1 MAPEVYTITQA
12 NRSLSNEQSG
22 RTKRYLIS
30 MAIRTACV
38 LAAIVVPGWPKW
50 LFIVGAVVLPY
61 LAVVMANAGHEND
74 DPGAMGVTPIT
85 LPSQAQAQ
93 ADSRSRAN
101 PHANSQPN
109 SQPKIAI
116 TMRQATSFERD

>member
-12 NRSLSNEQSG
+12 KRGLSNEQSG

-38 LAAIVVPGWPKW
+38 IAAIVVPGWPKW

-61 LAVVMANAGHEND
+61 LAVVAANAGHEND
-74 DPGAMGVTPIT
+74 DPGAMGVTPVA
-85 LPSQAQAQ
+85 LPTQAQAQ
-93 ADSRSRAN
+93 AYSRSQG
-101 PHANSQPN
+101 P
-109 SQPKIAI
+109 
-116 TMRQATSFERD
+116 TATSTYSTTTQPLREIGSPSPD

>member
-1 MAPEVYTITQA
+1 MAPEVYNITQA
-12 NRSLSNEQSG
+12 NRSLSKEQSG
-22 RTKRYLIS
+22 RTKKYLFS

-50 LFIVGAVVLPY
+50 LFIAGAVVLPY

-74 DPGAMGVTPIT
+74 DSGSVGVAPVM

-93 ADSRSRAN
+93 AASRSWD
-101 PHANSQPN
+101 SQYP
-109 SQPKIAI
+109 SAYQPGSPPTRQIAS
-116 TMRQATSFERD
+116 RSPE

>member
-12 NRSLSNEQSG
+12 NRSLSSEQSG

-74 DPGAMGVTPIT
+74 DPGAMGVSPIT

-101 PHANSQPN
+101 PPANSQP
-109 SQPKIAI
+109 KMAI
-116 TMRQATSFERD
+116 TMQQTTSFERD